1 MALINSDKNPYD
13 QSIRS
18 EKSKPQKNIYTSRKY
33 PKNLSDH
40 HTSVNSIQINF
51 EQEPHYIKSNHKFH
65 KNHKKHKNLNKN
77 KTTKYR
83 GHPYVNLQK
92 TQKKSKTHE

>member
-1 MALINSDKNPYD
+1 MINLSDLRKANH
-13 QSIRS
+13 
-18 EKSKPQKNIYTSRKY
+18 KKIYIQVENTQ
-33 PKNLSDH
+33 KNLSDH
-40 HTSVNSIQINF
+40 HTSVSSIQINF